1 MSLIAHIVYMPKL
14 DATHLPERINARLSD
29 LKAGHEV
36 SVRDIK
42 VLLNED
48 QIAAMEAAWSKQQ
61 ELRKVKRARSKE
73 EEMALGWKSKREIYI
88 ETYENALRESNA
100 NLLNASK
107 KKMKDAEVRFAKIYL
122 DAFFAAKKDSMEYWQ
137 ADAAGNNALARA
149 GFKRGLIS
157 QKLDKKFEENS
168 ILERQ
173 IEEIIKAKMTND
185 ELEQYELLQEHERNI
200 KNKEGK

>member
-29 LKAGHEV
+29 LKLGNEV

-48 QIAAMEAAWSKQQ
+48 QIAAMEAAWSEQQ

-88 ETYENALRESNA
+88 ETYENALKESNA
-100 NLLNASK
+100 NLLNAYK
-107 KKMKDAEVRFAKIYL
+107 KKMKDAEARFARIYL

-157 QKLDKKFEENS
+157 QKFDKKLEENS
-168 ILERQ
+168 ILEKQ
-173 IEEIIKAKMTND
+173 IEEIIKAKMTKD